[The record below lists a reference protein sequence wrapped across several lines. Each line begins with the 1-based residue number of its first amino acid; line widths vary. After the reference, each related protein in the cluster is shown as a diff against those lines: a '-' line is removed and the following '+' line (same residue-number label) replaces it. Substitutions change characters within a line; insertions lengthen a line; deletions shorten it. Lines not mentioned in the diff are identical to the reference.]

1 MPIHMRPLMEMQ
13 KDLTEAVEKVSKSVV
28 VISSLQIRPGRYG
41 DMIPMEGNGTG
52 ILIGHSGYVV
62 TNNHVVANGHRL
74 NVTLNDGRT
83 FEGRVIGSDPVTDVA
98 LLRIKAWDLPVA
110 ELGDSEEIKAGQ
122 IVLAVGNALGLP
134 GSPTV
139 SMGVV
144 SALGRPL
151 PWSDF
156 IFEGLIQTDAAINP
170 GNSGGPLCSI
180 EGKVLGINTAM
191 IPFAQGVGFAI
202 PINTVKRV
210 MQQILEHGKVVRP
223 YLGISG
229 ISVDRQISRRFD
241 VESDDGVLVVR
252 ITRNGPA
259 DLGGIRVGDV
269 IHEIGG
275 KKVTKMKDLLIALS
289 SEGIGKEVQIKHSRN
304 GEVLDST
311 ILLAETPEEY
321 LQIQR

>member
-1 MPIHMRPLMEMQ
+1 MKPLLEMQ
-13 KDLTEAVEKVSKSVV
+13 KDLTEAVEKISKSVV
-28 VISSLQIRPGRYG
+28 VISSLQIRSDRYG

-74 NVTLNDGRT
+74 NVTLSDGRT
-83 FEGRVIGSDPVTDVA
+83 FEGKVIGSDPVTDVA

-110 ELGDSEEIKAGQ
+110 ELGDSEEIKVGQ

-191 IPFAQGVGFAI
+191 VPFAQGVGFAI
-202 PINTVKRV
+202 PIDTVKRV
-210 MQQILEHGKVVRP
+210 MQQILEHGRVVRA

-229 ISVDRQISRRFD
+229 ISVDKQIARRFETD
-241 VESDDGVLVVR
+241 AEDGVLVAK
-252 ITRNGPA
+252 ISRNGPA
-259 DLGGIRVGDV
+259 YAGGIRVGDV

-275 KKVTKMKDLLIALS
+275 NKVTNMKDLLKALS
-289 SEGIGKEVQIKHSRN
+289 SEGIGTEVKVKHSRN
-304 GEVLDST
+304 GEMIVSN

>member
-1 MPIHMRPLMEMQ
+1 MEMQ

-28 VISSLQIRPGRYG
+28 VISSLQIRPDRYG

-74 NVTLNDGRT
+74 NVTLYDGRT

-289 SEGIGKEVQIKHSRN
+289 LEGIGKEVQIKHSRN
-304 GEVLDST
+304 AEVIDST

>member
-1 MPIHMRPLMEMQ
+1 MKPLIEMQ
-13 KDLTEAVEKVSKSVV
+13 KDLTEAVEKISKSVV
-28 VISSLQIRPGRYG
+28 VISSLQIRSDRYG

-62 TNNHVVANGHRL
+62 TNNHVVADGHRL
-74 NVTLNDGRT
+74 NVTLSDGRT

-110 ELGDSEEIKAGQ
+110 ELGDSEDIKVGQ

-139 SMGVV
+139 SMGVI

-191 IPFAQGVGFAI
+191 VPFAQGVGFAI

-210 MQQILEHGKVVRP
+210 MQQILEHGRVVRP

-229 ISVDRQISRRFD
+229 ISVDKQISRRFSTD
-241 VESDDGVLVVR
+241 TEEGVLVAK

-259 DLGGIRVGDV
+259 YAGGIRVGDV

-275 KKVTKMKDLLIALS
+275 KKVTNMKDLLKALS
-289 SEGIGKEVQIKHSRN
+289 SEGIGTEVQVKHSRN
-304 GEVLDST
+304 GEMMVST

-321 LQIQR
+321 LQVQR

>member
-1 MPIHMRPLMEMQ
+1 MKPLIELQ
-13 KDLTEAVEKVSKSVV
+13 KDLTEAVEKISKSVV
-28 VISSLQIRPGRYG
+28 VISSLQIRADRYG

-74 NVTLNDGRT
+74 NVTLSDGRT
-83 FEGRVIGSDPVTDVA
+83 FEGRVIGSDQVTDVA

-110 ELGDSEEIKAGQ
+110 ELGDSEDIKVGQ

-191 IPFAQGVGFAI
+191 VPFAQGVGFAI

-210 MQQILEHGKVVRP
+210 MQQILEHGRVVRP

-229 ISVDRQISRRFD
+229 ISVDKQISRRFSTD
-241 VESDDGVLVVR
+241 TEDGVLVAK

-259 DLGGIRVGDV
+259 YAGGIRVGDV

-275 KKVTKMKDLLIALS
+275 KKVTNMKDLLKALS
-289 SEGIGKEVQIKHSRN
+289 SEEIGTEVQVKHSRS
-304 GEVLDST
+304 GEMIVST
-311 ILLAETPEEY
+311 ILLVETPEEY
-321 LQIQR
+321 LQVQR

>member
-1 MPIHMRPLMEMQ
+1 MINMQPLMEMQ
-13 KDLTEAVEKVSKSVV
+13 EDLTEAVERISRSVV
-28 VISSLQIRPGRYG
+28 VISSLQIRSGRYG

-74 NVTLNDGRT
+74 NVTVSDGRT
-83 FEGRVIGSDPVTDVA
+83 FEGKVIGSDTVTDVA

-110 ELGDSEEIKAGQ
+110 ELGDSEDLKVGQ
-122 IVLAVGNALGLP
+122 LALAVGNALGLP

-180 EGKVLGINTAM
+180 EGKVIGINTAM

-210 MQQILEHGKVVRP
+210 MQQILEHGRVIRP

-229 ISVDRQISRRFD
+229 ISVDKQISRRFD
-241 VESDDGVLVVR
+241 TAAVDGVLIAK

-259 DLGGIRVGDV
+259 YTGGLRVGDV

-275 KKVTKMKDLLIALS
+275 KKVTNMKDLLAALS
-289 SEGIGKEVQIKHSRN
+289 SERIGTGIQVRYSRN
-304 GEVLDST
+304 GEMLVSN
-311 ILLAETPEEY
+311 ILLEETPEEY
-321 LQIQR
+321 LQVQR

>member
-1 MPIHMRPLMEMQ
+1 MKPLLEMQ
-13 KDLTEAVEKVSKSVV
+13 KDLTEAVEKISKSVV
-28 VISSLQIRPGRYG
+28 VISSLQIRSDRYG

-74 NVTLNDGRT
+74 NVTLSDGRT
-83 FEGRVIGSDPVTDVA
+83 FEGKVIGSDPVTDVA

-110 ELGDSEEIKAGQ
+110 ELGDSEEIKVGQ

-191 IPFAQGVGFAI
+191 VPFAQGVGFAI
-202 PINTVKRV
+202 PIDTVKRV
-210 MQQILEHGKVVRP
+210 MQQILEHGRVVRA

-229 ISVDRQISRRFD
+229 ISVDKQIARRFETD
-241 VESDDGVLVVR
+241 AEDGVLVAK
-252 ITRNGPA
+252 ISRNGPA
-259 DLGGIRVGDV
+259 YVGGIRVGDV

-275 KKVTKMKDLLIALS
+275 NKVTNMKDLLKALS
-289 SEGIGKEVQIKHSRN
+289 SEGIGTEVKVKHSRN
-304 GEVLDST
+304 GEMIVSN